1 MATTWNELADE
12 VKSDILKLAQTGQLN
27 LQSVTDLDGISQTFL
42 SPSELIQAYRDMLS
56 LAQAEEDANSKPE
69 YRPIAMRRGGFRR

>member
-69 YRPIAMRRGGFRR
+69 YRPIAMRRSGFRR